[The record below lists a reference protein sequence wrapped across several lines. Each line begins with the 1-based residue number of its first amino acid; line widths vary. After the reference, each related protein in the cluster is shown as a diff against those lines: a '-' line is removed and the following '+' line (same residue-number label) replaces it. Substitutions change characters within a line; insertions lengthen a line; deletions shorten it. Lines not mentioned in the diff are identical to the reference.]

1 MSRWLWT
8 LRSLLTGEGARG
20 LWVVGALVFSEG
32 EALDFKLHNEVAC
45 CVRDQKKKKIFF
57 LTIMKCIQHKIYLL
71 AILKYTV
78 QWH

>member
-1 MSRWLWT
+1 M
-8 LRSLLTGEGARG
+8 
-20 LWVVGALVFSEG
+20 FSEG